1 MVRLSQ
7 LRAEEELGAPKSAPT
22 TQQSGH
28 RADSKADPARTPS
41 SAERTARAELDQLC
55 QKPQTDRE
63 WERTRWRLVEFAR
76 TLVRWDAEQRARS
89 TESKTPTLRHEDRC
103 SHTDQTIQ

>member
-1 MVRLSQ
+1 MSQTELNFGLSQ
-7 LRAEEELGAPKSAPT
+7 PEAGNSPPQPSVRRPDLDT
-22 TQQSGH
+22 
-28 RADSKADPARTPS
+28 DPVSNVNA
-41 SAERTARAELDQLC
+41 AERTARAEVDQLC

-63 WERTRWRLVEFAR
+63 WERTRCRLVEFAR

>member
-1 MVRLSQ
+1 MSQTDLNFGLSKPEAGTSSPQPSVRRPDLDADPVGNLCAAERIARTEVDQ
-7 LRAEEELGAPKSAPT
+7 LR
-22 TQQSGH
+22 
-28 RADSKADPARTPS
+28 
-41 SAERTARAELDQLC
+41 
-55 QKPQTDRE
+55 QKRQTDRE
-63 WERTRWRLVEFAR
+63 WERARWRLVEFAR